1 MKKPATSSIQVID
14 RLASLLDAL
23 ATEPEPQSLKVL
35 AAETGLHP
43 STAFRILNAL
53 AEHGLVEHLPNGH
66 YQLGVKLL
74 QLGHRVRGQVD
85 LLNEARGI
93 MQRLRSQIEESV
105 NLTVREGDEV
115 VYVERAIPN
124 RMMRVEQVIGARAP
138 LHVTAVGKLF
148 LGEGGEAACRSY
160 AKRTK
165 LPGYTANTLTTTT
178 ALWQQASQSWQEGV
192 AYDNEEAELGVAC
205 IGVPIRDQHGHMIA
219 GLSISCPRE
228 RRQTHWIA
236 MLKAAG
242 EELSAR
248 LGYRD

>member
-1 MKKPATSSIQVID
+1 MKSTTTSSIQVID
-14 RLASLLDAL
+14 RLANLLEAL
-23 ATEPEPQSLKVL
+23 ASDANPMSLKVL

-53 AEHGLVEHLPNGH
+53 ADHGLVEHLPNGQ

-85 LLNEARGI
+85 LNNAARSI
-93 MQRLRSQIEESV
+93 MQRVRDEIEESV

-115 VYVERAIPN
+115 VYIERAIPN

-148 LGEGGEAACRSY
+148 LGEGGEPACRSY

-165 LPGYTANTLTTTT
+165 LPRYTVNTLTTNTT
-178 ALWQQASQSWQEGV
+178 LWTQALESWQQGV

-205 IGVPIRDQHGHMIA
+205 IGVPIRDQSGHMIA

-228 RRQTHWIA
+228 RRKKEWINI
-236 MLKAAG
+236 LKSAG

-248 LGYRD
+248 LGYRP